1 VETPIDNAMT
11 TIPCPSNLA
20 TARFRD
26 RDSPADTN
34 PHSSFWDG
42 APSVI
47 AEADAF
53 GDPVP
58 ELKTEVL
65 AQWTSDNLYFLF
77 ICPYHELNLKP
88 APTVLEESYELWNW
102 DVAEVFIGSDFENIR
117 RYKEF
122 EVSPQGEWVDLDIDL
137 DSPHPEDGWIWKSGL
152 ETSARIDPV
161 GKLWYGFMRIPYSSI
176 DDQPAAAENVL
187 RINFYRSQGPESNC
201 KEIAWQPTYK
211 QTFHAPQVFGTL
223 RLARDRQ
230 SGRDDFRSA

>member
-1 VETPIDNAMT
+1 VETRIDNPVTA
-11 TIPCPSNLA
+11 IPCPSNQA

-26 RDSPADTN
+26 RDSPPDTN

-47 AEADAF
+47 AQANTF
-53 GDPVP
+53 GDRVP
-58 ELKTEVL
+58 ELRTEVL
-65 AQWTSDNLYFLF
+65 AQWTPDNLYFLF

-88 APTVLEESYELWNW
+88 APTVLEETYKLWNW
-102 DVAEVFIGSDFENIR
+102 DVAEVFIGSDFANIR

-152 ETSARIDPV
+152 EAGARIEPI

-176 DDQPAAAENVL
+176 DNGPAVADHLL
-187 RINFYRSQGPESNC
+187 RINFYRSQGPKSNY
-201 KEIAWQPTYK
+201 KEIAWQPTFRE
-211 QTFHAPQVFGTL
+211 TFHAPEVFGTL
-223 RLARDRQ
+223 RLLKDEQ
-230 SGRDDFRSA
+230 FGFEGR